1 MKSVLFM
8 ACALV
13 AFMAVAPQTT
23 QAREGVYWGNTEVIS
38 ALGGATTTPPR
49 APSPTPACPPRM
61 PRCK

>member
-13 AFMAVAPQTT
+13 AFMTVAPQTT
-23 QAREGVYWGNTEVIS
+23 QAAKGEYWGRTETVAIVP
-38 ALGGATTTPPR
+38 GATPPR
-49 APSPTPACPPRM
+49 APSPSSACPPRM